1 MLGMKIIQ
9 KSEGYILDIDTLYK
23 DDILKSIQ
31 YAIDIQNEDNLGID
45 VDEVVVKLQT
55 LKDNIMNNKP
65 ITLDDLGM
73 LIHNL
78 ALNLDI

>member
-1 MLGMKIIQ
+1 MKIIQ

-45 VDEVVVKLQT
+45 VDEVVVKLQA

>member
-1 MLGMKIIQ
+1 MKIIQ

>member
-1 MLGMKIIQ
+1 MKIIQ

-45 VDEVVVKLQT
+45 VDAVVVKLQA